1 MAVLNALHLMLA
13 GGAAVRRADGAV
25 KSLAPI
31 DAALLAFV
39 ALEGA
44 TSRERLLGLLWPEQ
58 PPESAR
64 NVLRQ
69 RLFRLRRGLGADVL
83 AQGAELLALA
93 PGVSH
98 DLDDA
103 PGELLAGLRFAECD
117 ELDTWLAAQRAA
129 LKQRRRQQQEAR
141 IDALERDGRLA
152 EGSEIAER
160 LVSADPLDEAAAR
173 RLMHLRYL
181 QGERAAALAAY
192 DRFAAALAEA
202 LDAKPAQSTREL
214 RRRSA
219 PRRAAAGRAA
229 RHPDQP
235 AAPAAPRRPERASR
249 PRSPPPGPTARLLA
263 ARRGRPG
270 QDAADPNSQP
280 RSRPGRPRRRS
291 SLSRRGRAMP
301 ACPTPASAGR
311 CGP

>member
-1 MAVLNALHLMLA
+1 MTGVEALHLMLA
-13 GGAAVRRADGAV
+13 GATAVRRGDGAV
-25 KSLAPI
+25 KPLAPI

-69 RLFRLRRGLGADVL
+69 RLFRLRRGLGAGVL

-93 PGVSH
+93 PGVTH
-98 DLDDA
+98 DLDDG
-103 PGELLAGLRFAECD
+103 PGELLAGLHFPECD
-117 ELDTWLAAQRAA
+117 ELDAWLVAQRAA
-129 LKQRRRQQQEAR
+129 LKQRQRQQQEAR

-181 QGERAAALAAY
+181 QGERAAALAVY

-202 LDAKPAQSTREL
+202 LEAKPARSTCEL
-214 RRRSA
+214 RETIR
-219 PRRAAAGRAA
+219 
-229 RHPDQP
+229 
-235 AAPAAPRRPERASR
+235 AAPAPQPIARRDIPTSLLRPPRLVGRSRERAALA
-249 PRSPPPGPTARLLA
+249 TAWA
-263 ARRGRPG
+263 ARRAFWLLGEAGLGKTRLISEFAAEATAG
-270 QDAADPNSQP
+270 QAA
-280 RSRPGRPRRRS
+280 
-291 SLSRRGRAMP
+291 A
-301 ACPTPASAGR
+301 
-311 CGP
+311 